1 MYILLPSVI
10 IKNTHLK
17 HSIKFIF
24 NNTATCRAQLL
35 EMNLS
40 ETVEEVLSK
49 LFPGV
54 LGRITEYACSAQQ
67 RPAQIDTC

>member
-10 IKNTHLK
+10 IKSKRLK

-24 NNTATCRAQLL
+24 NNTTTCRAQLL

-40 ETVEEVLSK
+40 ETDEEVLSK
-49 LFPGV
+49 LFPAVRAG
-54 LGRITEYACSAQQ
+54 
-67 RPAQIDTC
+67 

>member
-10 IKNTHLK
+10 IKNKHLK
-17 HSIKFIF
+17 HSHKVDIF

-49 LFPGV
+49 LFPTVRAG
-54 LGRITEYACSAQQ
+54 
-67 RPAQIDTC
+67 